1 MWIMN
6 KDIIVRKSEGQR
18 VAVRFFGVLFTF
30 GPLIFLFF
38 KSLAL
43 YALCFCIPALIML
56 PIWGYYE
63 TWQIK
68 FTDKE
73 IETTVF
79 WRKKR
84 YAYGQV
90 QKATQGFIAS
100 RNGIGVRI
108 VFVSGKAVE
117 FLLSD
122 ENGDKGRR
130 KLSKHCSIKNL

>member
-1 MWIMN
+1 MT
-6 KDIIVRKSEGQR
+6 KDVIVRKSKSQR
-18 VAVRFFGVLFTF
+18 GAIRFFGVLFTF

-43 YALCFCIPALIML
+43 YALCFCVPALIMI
-56 PIWGYYE
+56 PIWVYYE

-84 YAYGQV
+84 FTYGQIE
-90 QKATQGFIAS
+90 KAIQGLMFS
-100 RNGIGVRI
+100 QRGIGIRI
-108 VFVSGKAVE
+108 VFVSGKVVE
-117 FLLSD
+117 FMLHD
-122 ENGDKGRR
+122 ENGEKGRR
-130 KLSKHCSIKNL
+130 KLSKHCSIKHP